1 MLKERPF
8 IIEVKTD
15 NPGTSGSTQFT
26 IPTTGSGYTY
36 SVRATSGSSTGNTG
50 NTTITWASPG
60 TYQVEIYGDFPII
73 YFANTG
79 DKLKILKIK
88 QWGDI
93 PWASF
98 ANSFL
103 GCSNLDVTA
112 LDSPNLSGV
121 TSISSIFFLC
131 SNLVNSNGSI
141 GNWNTSTISNMGEV
155 FRGCTLFNKNIGNW
169 NTSNVTNMYAMFFA
183 ASSFNQNIGSWD
195 VSKVIDFQGIFSGA
209 SSFNNGGNSSISNWI
224 IKTSGPVNMQQMFQ
238 TASNF
243 NQPINT
249 SGPSWNV
256 SSVTSMSAMF
266 DTASAF
272 NQDIGNWD
280 VSNVTD
286 FTNMFRVSGFN
297 NGGNASIGG
306 WPIKTTGSVFF
317 DGMFQA
323 NSAFNQPIGT
333 WDTSAVTLMISMF
346 NQATAF
352 NQNIGAWNVSNV
364 VSFLAMFSGAS
375 SFNNGGSSSIN
386 GWIIKTSGSV
396 TMQQMFEATPFNQ
409 PIGTWNTSAVT
420 SMFSMFAQAGSFN
433 QNIGSWNTSSV
444 TNMSYMFS
452 QASVFNQAINTSG
465 SSWNTSSVT
474 DMSYMFRQ
482 ASAFNQNIGSWNV
495 SSVIDFRGMFLS
507 AIVFNN
513 GGSSSIN
520 GWSINTV
527 GVVNMGSMFKTA
539 QAFNQPVGSWN
550 TSNVIDMNGMFDTA
564 SVFNQAINTSG
575 SSWNT
580 SLVTDMSYMFQSAL
594 VFNQNIGSWDTFSVS
609 NMSGMF
615 SGAALFNQNL
625 GGWDVSNVI
634 SFESMFQAADAFNN
648 GGFPDIN
655 DWAINTSLSVDMTEM
670 FKRASNFNQPI
681 GDWDTSEVTNMSY
694 MFEQASNFDQDIGS
708 GRFKNVFSV
717 ENFTGMFRSA
727 VDFNNGGNPSIGA
740 WSINITEPVNMDF
753 MFQLAGKFNQDISL
767 WDVSQVTNMTDM
779 FTSTTV
785 FDRNLGAWQLNLSGV
800 ILSNI
805 FKNSGMSTANYTD
818 TIVLWANY
826 VQSNSDLPNGLLMT
840 GQTSMIFQNS
850 RPGIGM
856 FGTAGT
862 ARTYLTS
869 TLPSGPWT
877 ISGDTIIP

>member
-1 MLKERPF
+1 
-8 IIEVKTD
+8 
-15 NPGTSGSTQFT
+15 
-26 IPTTGSGYTY
+26 
-36 SVRATSGSSTGNTG
+36 
-50 NTTITWASPG
+50 
-60 TYQVEIYGDFPII
+60 VEIYGDFPII

-317 DGMFQA
+317 GGMFQA

-333 WDTSAVTLMISMF
+333 WDTSAVTLMVSMF

-364 VSFLAMFSGAS
+364 ASFLAMFSGAS

-420 SMFSMFAQAGSFN
+420 SMFAMFSLATSFN
-433 QNIGSWNTSSV
+433 QPISSWNTSSV

-465 SSWNTSSVT
+465 SSWNTS
-474 DMSYMFRQ
+474 
-482 ASAFNQNIGSWNV
+482 
-495 SSVIDFRGMFLS
+495 
-507 AIVFNN
+507 
-513 GGSSSIN
+513 
-520 GWSINTV
+520 
-527 GVVNMGSMFKTA
+527 
-539 QAFNQPVGSWN
+539 
-550 TSNVIDMNGMFDTA
+550 
-564 SVFNQAINTSG
+564 
-575 SSWNT
+575 
-580 SLVTDMSYMFQSAL
+580 LVTDMSYMFKNAS
-594 VFNQNIGSWDTFSVS
+594 VFNQNIGLWDTSSVIDMRS
-609 NMSGMF
+609 MF
-615 SGAALFNQNL
+615 AGASLFNQNV
-625 GGWDVSNVI
+625 GAWDVSNVT
-634 SFESMFQAADAFNN
+634 SFESMFNGANAFNN
-648 GGFPDIN
+648 GGLPDIDN
-655 DWAINTSLSVDMTEM
+655 WTINTTLRINMSKMFQRAINFDRPVG
-670 FKRASNFNQPI
+670 N
-681 GDWDTSEVTNMSY
+681 WDTSTVSDMSY
-694 MFEQASNFDQDIGS
+694 MFEQASNFDQDLGS

-717 ENFTGMFRSA
+717 DNFAGMFRLA
-727 VDFNNGGNPSIGA
+727 ADFNNGGSPSING

-779 FTSTTV
+779 FSSTTV

-805 FKNSGMSTANYTD
+805 FKNSAMSTANYTD
-818 TIVLWANY
+818 TIVLWADY